1 MQFTL
6 AKKNDR
12 YALAFS
18 FGSLLQGGCLEEG
31 GGGGRGVSLVASYL
45 VCVEKMEGL

>member
-12 YALAFS
+12 YAPAFL

-31 GGGGRGVSLVASYL
+31 GGGGEGCELGRVLSSLR
-45 VCVEKMEGL
+45 